1 MALKHAYPFSQI
13 FQILSDPERLPV
25 LIHCEQGKDRTGVVI
40 AIILSLCGVD
50 RQVILDDYNK
60 SYEGLYTQYE
70 DVKDEM
76 NDLGLKDEFA
86 HTEPEVS
93 NCSSNIDL

>member
-1 MALKHAYPFSQI
+1 
-13 FQILSDPERLPV
+13 
-25 LIHCEQGKDRTGVVI
+25 
-40 AIILSLCGVD
+40 LCGVD

-93 NCSSNIDL
+93 NCSSNIDLEEEAEV